1 MKNNADF
8 SVYPNPAEND
18 FTIVF
23 QQATSAGTISISDIN
38 SRVIDQFQFINGAQT
53 MKINS
58 INYPNG
64 IYLVQ
69 YINQNNTLTKKLI
82 VSH

>member
-1 MKNNADF
+1 MKNNTDF
-8 SVYPNPAEND
+8 SVYPNPANND

-23 QQATSAGTISISDIN
+23 QQASESGEIRISDIN

-69 YINQNNTLTKKLI
+69 YIDQNNTLTKN
-82 VSH
+82 